1 MLADDVGESRRES
14 TPSSFAAGRHSCL
27 QREISN
33 PLAAARSFNGSDR
46 GQAACGQFIAGS
58 PMLLR
63 QGRCFIP
70 DAGEDPG
77 SYRCSA
83 ATIFSADAALQRG
96 RRGPW
101 FYAGLFQCGF
111 AVAEMAVRSS
121 KQCRR
126 NQKVWSGQCIGCS
139 GRLNS
144 SIATCAAL
152 RLLPL
157 SNSSRHLS
165 VIICI
170 LSGDGSIW
178 FASFLGQQLISRLS
192 IRYSP
197 SISLRFAA
205 QATISLFR

>member
-1 MLADDVGESRRES
+1 MLADDVGEFAEIN
-14 TPSSFAAGRHSCL
+14 PQQLAAGRHSCL

-96 RRGPW
+96 DAGPG
-101 FYAGLFQCGF
+101 FTQVFFLCGF

-121 KQCRR
+121 KQCCR
-126 NQKVWSGQCIGCS
+126 NQKVMVRTMHWQ
-139 GRLNS
+139 
-144 SIATCAAL
+144 
-152 RLLPL
+152 
-157 SNSSRHLS
+157 
-165 VIICI
+165 
-170 LSGDGSIW
+170 
-178 FASFLGQQLISRLS
+178 LG
-192 IRYSP
+192 
-197 SISLRFAA
+197 
-205 QATISLFR
+205 